1 MHISNYQ
8 MHNVLNVY
16 SRQLSRNSTATES
29 ETGSNKALTDQ
40 IDLSPEGKRK
50 ATIEKVSDDILN
62 KINELGNKV
71 AADPYDNTFTVD
83 QSKTTAEQEQTND
96 NEFVFNVMDD
106 VNRKITTT
114 YSAKDI
120 DFLMNSIE
128 QLAKEL
134 VENMG
139 ESTE

>member
-1 MHISNYQ
+1 

-16 SRQLSRNSTATES
+16 SKQLSRNSTVTKSKTE
-29 ETGSNKALTDQ
+29 SNKALTDQ

-50 ATIEKVSDDILN
+50 ATIEKVSNDILN

-71 AADPYDNTFTVD
+71 AADPYDNTFTGA

-96 NEFVFNVMDD
+96 NEFVFNVMDN

-139 ESTE
+139 ESTD